1 MPIRILATADLHIGR
16 TSTQSIDLGE
26 WGSTRHAWLRM
37 VDYAIREGIDLILIA
52 GDLVEHDNRY
62 YEASAALK
70 KGFDKLSEAG
80 IYVVMTAGNHD
91 HDVLPQLIGRSEQDH
106 MILLGREGHWS
117 DCVLEINGMKVQCI
131 GWSFPR
137 RFHEEDP
144 AQSLPQGLVRSDMPT
159 LGLVHG
165 DLKQYAPDSPY
176 APISQE
182 TLEAQP
188 VDLWVM
194 GHIHKPL
201 RIREAAPC
209 MFYPGTPQALNPK
222 ETGLHG
228 FELLELGRHGITP
241 TKTVPFSS
249 IRYEDIDIDITETEH
264 FSHIREQITDA
275 MDALFDERI
284 NAYDDL
290 KEVVADVHLTG
301 YQPDLEAL
309 NRYLAKQNFSEV
321 SREVEGRP
329 VMIRR
334 VYNLCKF
341 RVNRLDL
348 LASEPGPAGLLA
360 QTILDLE
367 AGRSSPLLNE
377 LRESLAAT
385 MEDARQS
392 NTYKALFEGFADDG
406 HANEGF
412 ANDRQGDD
420 RQGATTLNKESQI
433 KEWLIEECHRTLSE
447 MMQTKHQDRS

>member
-1 MPIRILATADLHIGR
+1 
-16 TSTQSIDLGE
+16 
-26 WGSTRHAWLRM
+26 
-37 VDYAIREGIDLILIA
+37 
-52 GDLVEHDNRY
+52 
-62 YEASAALK
+62 
-70 KGFDKLSEAG
+70 
-80 IYVVMTAGNHD
+80 
-91 HDVLPQLIGRSEQDH
+91 
-106 MILLGREGHWS
+106 
-117 DCVLEINGMKVQCI
+117 
-131 GWSFPR
+131 
-137 RFHEEDP
+137 
-144 AQSLPQGLVRSDMPT
+144 LPQGLVRSDMPT

-165 DLKQYAPDSPY
+165 DLKQYAPTSPY

-228 FELLELGRHGITP
+228 FELLELGSHGITP

-249 IRYEDIDIDITETEH
+249 IRYEDIDIDITETEQ
-264 FSHIREQITDA
+264 FSHIRQQITDA
-275 MDALFDERI
+275 MDALFDERVD
-284 NAYDDL
+284 AYEDL
-290 KEVVADVHLTG
+290 KEVVVDVHLTG

-348 LASEPGPAGLLA
+348 LANEPGPAGLLA

-392 NTYKALFEGFADDG
+392 NTYKALFEGYME
-406 HANEGF
+406 EGGRLEQVSTGQVSTGQSLGEHRHS
-412 ANDRQGDD
+412 DQGEDHD
-420 RQGATTLNKESQI
+420 EHGASTLEQESQI